1 MPQLVESIG
10 NDRDMFSSLK
20 PQWTGNVS
28 SLDHW
33 GDHFQPS
40 MAHGLP
46 GEHGGF
52 KWVNGTFQIVPVPS
66 GNPTYKKHIFPST
79 ISYMDGFKQL
89 PLLCFIKKRTVCF
102 TSLLLPHIWN
112 YPTDLT
118 TDKQNYVSTRK
129 STWDRMTSVK
139 NVMVSFVGFFFYF
152 TREQRFLLDFVT
164 FVMAACRLFR
174 LKYVGV
180 VIEWQSVDVHCWCK
194 PFTADR
200 TGWRMTNDL
209 TFDG

>member
-52 KWVNGTFQIVPVPS
+52 KWVNGTFQIFPVPS

-89 PLLCFIKKRTVCF
+89 PLLCFIKKGLCVLHHYF
-102 TSLLLPHIWN
+102 YLTSETILLTWPQTSKIMS
-112 YPTDLT
+112 
-118 TDKQNYVSTRK
+118 QQ

>member
-52 KWVNGTFQIVPVPS
+52 KWVNGTFQIFPVPS

-118 TDKQNYVSTRK
+118 TDKQNYVSTKYLR
-129 STWDRMTSVK
+129 SDDISEECDGEFRWVLFFTSPE
-139 NVMVSFVGFFFYF
+139 NNGFCW
-152 TREQRFLLDFVT
+152 TLSPLSWRLV
-164 FVMAACRLFR
+164 ACL
-174 LKYVGV
+174 G
-180 VIEWQSVDVHCWCK
+180 SN
-194 PFTADR
+194 T
-200 TGWRMTNDL
+200 
-209 TFDG
+209 

>member
-52 KWVNGTFQIVPVPS
+52 KWVNGTFQIFPVPS

-89 PLLCFIKKRTVCF
+89 PLLCFIKKGLCVLHHYF
-102 TSLLLPHIWN
+102 YLTSETILLTWPQTSKIMS
-112 YPTDLT
+112 
-118 TDKQNYVSTRK
+118 QQ

-139 NVMVSFVGFFFYF
+139 NVMVSFVGFFF
-152 TREQRFLLDFVT
+152 LLHPRTTVS
-164 FVMAACRLFR
+164 
-174 LKYVGV
+174 VGLCHLCHGGLSLV
-180 VIEWQSVDVHCWCK
+180 
-194 PFTADR
+194 
-200 TGWRMTNDL
+200 
-209 TFDG
+209 